1 VVTPAP
7 GPAPAAR
14 TGLQPGSRPNI
25 LLIVADDLGYQDL
38 SVFGGEIETPTI
50 DSLFRSGVTLS
61 QFYVAVACQPTRAML
76 LSGMDHHLAG
86 VGTQGRFVEGPQAY
100 QNRLADNVASIAERL
115 SALDYRTL
123 MIGKWHLG
131 MDQGQG
137 PADRG
142 FQRSFIVREPGAFHF
157 DMIGYG
163 SRDGVH
169 YEADGVPVASLP
181 EDFYSTITYTDHML
195 GFIEEA
201 STMDLPFFGYM
212 AYTAP
217 HWPIQALDEDME
229 RVRGRYDEGYDVIRA
244 RRFQRLKD

>member
-38 SVFGGEIETPTI
+38 SIFGGEIQTPNI
-50 DSLFRSGVTLS
+50 DSLFRSGITLS

-86 VGTQGRFVEGPQAY
+86 VGTQGRFVEGTQAY

-115 SALDYRTL
+115 SVLDYRTL

-131 MDQGQG
+131 MDEGQG

-142 FQRSFIVREPGAFHF
+142 CQRSTIVREPDGFRIDAV
-157 DMIGYG
+157 GYG
-163 SRDGVH
+163 SPDPGQ
-169 YEADGVPVASLP
+169 Y
-181 EDFYSTITYTDHML
+181 
-195 GFIEEA
+195 
-201 STMDLPFFGYM
+201 
-212 AYTAP
+212 
-217 HWPIQALDEDME
+217 
-229 RVRGRYDEGYDVIRA
+229 
-244 RRFQRLKD
+244 